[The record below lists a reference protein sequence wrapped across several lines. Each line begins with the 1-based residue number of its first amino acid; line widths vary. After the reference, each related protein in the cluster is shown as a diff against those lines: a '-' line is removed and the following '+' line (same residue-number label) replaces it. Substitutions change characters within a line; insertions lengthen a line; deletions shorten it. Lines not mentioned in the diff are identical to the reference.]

1 MTRHVSTRQV
11 AATRSTAPAVREDIA
26 ADLDGHGDDI
36 STPAVD
42 IAVSHPGNGRMQL
55 ISRYFFADPK
65 ADACQQFIGKV
76 FEVEEVRAVEILA
89 SRASAQ
95 IEYTNGVVPCR
106 EVVEKISR
114 HLQNGHHG
122 FRAPYVNSPRDLP
135 VAFADGDAGWRVERH
150 GPVLSTWEIQ
160 HELPGRIRFRNRLIR
175 RKKDICDSI
184 DRSLMQALGVD
195 RYKTSARTGTVLI
208 TYDPKKIQRHQ
219 LVQILDQALVEAERQ
234 DHKDPLDLDFPVCT
248 ASLGLAAASQFA
260 APVVLPLSA
269 ALFMYSVIPSFK
281 AAGAALK
288 ERRLRVDVLDSIV
301 VLACLAT
308 GQIFAGAVL
317 AWCLSAGRKLL
328 QKTQDESKRRLLNV
342 FGKQPRFV
350 YQWIDGAE
358 VETPLEK
365 LRPGDVVVVN
375 TGEVVPV
382 DGEVI
387 EGTAMIDQHTLTGE
401 SAPAEKGT
409 GDKVFASTVILAGKV
424 FVRVTTAGNET
435 TSAKISQILNDT
447 AGYKLRSQ
455 SRGEEMADKAVLPT
469 LGLATL
475 GLGTVGVPG
484 ATAIINCDF
493 GTGIRMA
500 APLGMLTSLSLC
512 AQKGILVKDGRALEQ
527 MTKVDTILFDKT
539 GTLTLERPEVGR
551 VIACGDLDETEVLRY
566 AAAAE
571 NKFTHPI
578 ARAILEKFHTLG
590 LSLPQTD
597 ESKYH
602 VGYGITVGI
611 EHRTVSVG
619 SARFMTMEGMRMPPA
634 LERAMEEAH
643 DEGHSL
649 IMVASDGQVVGGIEL
664 HASYRPEVH
673 EMVAGLRQR
682 GVNHL
687 AIISGDHERPT
698 RKLAELLKMDRYFA
712 EVLPADKANYVELL
726 QKEGRTVCFVGD
738 GINDTIAL
746 KKANVSISLRG
757 ASTIATDTAQIVF
770 MEERLSR
777 ILDLRDV
784 ARDLERNVRRSW
796 QMILWPNG
804 FCAAGAFFL
813 GFGIMHSMI
822 FNNVSALFALGN
834 GLLPLRKV
842 AALQAEREVEQELVQ
857 WRG

>member
-1 MTRHVSTRQV
+1 MKRNGSRLADANGHTSDP
-11 AATRSTAPAVREDIA
+11 SSIDIE
-26 ADLDGHGDDI
+26 
-36 STPAVD
+36 
-42 IAVSHPGNGRMQL
+42 VSHPRDGHMRL
-55 ISRYFFADPK
+55 VSRYFFADPR
-65 ADACQQFIGKV
+65 ADACQQFLGKV

-89 SRASAQ
+89 SGAWAN

-106 EVVEKISR
+106 EVVDKISR
-114 HLQNGHHG
+114 HLRNGHDG
-122 FRAPYVNSPRDLP
+122 GRPPYVNSLRDLP
-135 VAFADGDAGWRVERH
+135 TAFADGAEGWRVERH
-150 GPVLSTWEIQ
+150 GQVLSTWEIK
-160 HELPGRIRFRNRLIR
+160 HELPGRIRLRNRLIHR
-175 RKKDICDSI
+175 RREMCDAI
-184 DRSLMQALGVD
+184 DRALVQTLGVD
-195 RYKTSARTGTVLI
+195 RYKTSPQTATVLI
-208 TYDPKKIQRHQ
+208 VYDPTKIQRHQ
-219 LVQILDQALVEAERQ
+219 LIQVLDGALVEAERQ
-234 DHKDPLDLDFPVCT
+234 HRHDRPDLDFPVCT
-248 ASLGLAAASQFA
+248 ASLGLAAGTQFLAPA
-260 APVVLPLSA
+260 ALPLAA
-269 ALFMYSVIPSFK
+269 ALFFYTAIPSFK
-281 AAGAALK
+281 GAHQTVFK
-288 ERRLRVDVLDSIV
+288 ERRLGVDLLDSIV
-301 VLACLAT
+301 ILVCLAT

-328 QKTQDESKRRLLNV
+328 KKTQDESKKRLLNV

-350 YQWIDGAE
+350 YLYVDGAE
-358 VETPLEK
+358 IETPLER

-382 DGEVI
+382 DGEIV
-387 EGTAMIDQHTLTGE
+387 EGTAMIDQHALTGE
-401 SAPAEKGT
+401 STPAEKGV
-409 GDKVFASTVILAGKV
+409 GDKVFASTVMVAGKA

-455 SRGEEMADKAVLPT
+455 SRGEEMADKAVVPT
-469 LGLATL
+469 LALGGLGLA
-475 GLGTVGVPG
+475 TVGVPG
-484 ATAIINCDF
+484 ATAIVNCDF

-512 AQKGILVKDGRALEQ
+512 AQNGILVKDGRALEL

-551 VIACGDLDETEVLRY
+551 IIACGDLDESQVLRY

-578 ARAILEKFHTLG
+578 ARAILEKFAAVG
-590 LSLPQTD
+590 VPLPVTD

-611 EHRTVSVG
+611 ENRTVSVG
-619 SARFMTMEGMRMPPA
+619 SARFMKMEGLSLPGA
-634 LERAMEEAH
+634 IERAMAEAH
-643 DEGHSL
+643 DEGNSL
-649 IMVASDGQVVGGIEL
+649 IMVAADGRVVGGIEL
-664 HASYRPEVH
+664 RASYRPEVH
-673 EMVAGLRQR
+673 EMVAGLRER
-682 GVNHL
+682 GIHHL

-712 EVLPADKANYVELL
+712 EVLPSDKANYVELL

-777 ILDLRDV
+777 ILDLRDI
-784 ARDLERNVRRSW
+784 ARDLEKNVRRSW

-804 FCAAGAFFL
+804 FCAAGAFLL

-834 GLLPLRKV
+834 GMLPMRKV
-842 AALQAEREVEQELVQ
+842 AELQAQHEVERELIQG
-857 WRG
+857 RG

>member
-1 MTRHVSTRQV
+1 MKGNGSTRRPAPPPSRLV
-11 AATRSTAPAVREDIA
+11 ARSNGGRDGTAT
-26 ADLDGHGDDI
+26 
-36 STPAVD
+36 VD
-42 IAVSHPGNGRMQL
+42 IAVSHPRDGRMRL

-65 ADACQQFIGKV
+65 ADACQQFIGKI
-76 FEVEEVRAVEILA
+76 FEVEEVRAIEILA
-89 SRASAQ
+89 SRARAHV
-95 IEYTNGVVPCR
+95 EYTNGVVPCR
-106 EVVEKISR
+106 EVVAKISR
-114 HLQNGHHG
+114 HLRNGHDG
-122 FRAPYVNSPRDLP
+122 VRAPYVNSPRDLP
-135 VAFADGDAGWRVERH
+135 IAFAGGADGWRVERH
-150 GPVLSTWEIQ
+150 GTILSTWEIK
-160 HELPGRIRFRNRLIR
+160 HELPGRIRLHNRLIHR
-175 RKKDICDSI
+175 RKDVCDAI
-184 DRSLMQALGVD
+184 DRALMQALGVD
-195 RYKTSARTGTVLI
+195 RYKTNPRTATVLI
-208 TYDPKKIQRHQ
+208 VYDPGKVQRHQ

-234 DHKDPLDLDFPVCT
+234 DRKDPPDLDFPVCT
-248 ASLGLAAASQFA
+248 ASLGLAAASQFT
-260 APVVLPLSA
+260 APILLPLSA
-269 ALFMYSVIPSFK
+269 ALFAYSVIPSFR
-281 AAGAALK
+281 AARERLK
-288 ERRLRVDVLDSIV
+288 ERRLGVDVLDSIV

-328 QKTQDESKRRLLNV
+328 KKTQDESKRRLLNV

-350 YQWIDGAE
+350 YLWADGAE
-358 VETPLEK
+358 IETPLEK

-375 TGEVVPV
+375 TGEIVPV
-382 DGEVI
+382 DGEVV

-401 SAPAEKGT
+401 SAPAEKGV
-409 GDKVFASTVILAGKV
+409 GDKVFASTVMLAGKV
-424 FVRVTTAGNET
+424 FVRVTTAGSET

-455 SRGEEMADKAVLPT
+455 SRGEELADRAVIPT
-469 LGLATL
+469 LGLASL
-475 GLGTVGVPG
+475 GLATVGVPG

-512 AQKGILVKDGRALEQ
+512 AQNGILVKDGRALEQ
-527 MTKVDTILFDKT
+527 MTRVDTILFDKT

-551 VIACGDLDETEVLRY
+551 IIACADLDETEVLRY

-571 NKFTHPI
+571 HKFTHPI
-578 ARAILEKFHTLG
+578 ARAILDRFQALG
-590 LSLPQTD
+590 LSLPTTD

-602 VGYGITVGI
+602 VGYGITVGV
-611 EHRTVSVG
+611 ENRTVSVG
-619 SARFMTMEGMRMPPA
+619 SARFMKMEGLRLPAA

-649 IMVASDGQVVGGIEL
+649 IMVAADGRVVGGIEL
-664 HASYRPEVH
+664 HASCRPEVR

-682 GVNHL
+682 GINHV

-698 RKLAELLKMDRYFA
+698 RKLAELLQMDRYFA
-712 EVLPADKANYVELL
+712 EVLPSDKANYVELL

-777 ILDLRDV
+777 ILDLRDIS
-784 ARDLERNVRRSW
+784 RDLERNVRRSW
-796 QMILWPNG
+796 QMIIWPNG
-804 FCAAGAFFL
+804 LCAAGAFFL
-813 GFGIMHSMI
+813 GFGIMHSMV

-834 GLLPLRKV
+834 GLRPLRKV
-842 AALQAEREVEQELVQ
+842 AELQAQREVERELVQ

>member
-1 MTRHVSTRQV
+1 MKGNGSRRGGALVESNGEADGTS
-11 AATRSTAPAVREDIA
+11 PAI
-26 ADLDGHGDDI
+26 
-36 STPAVD
+36 VD
-42 IAVSHPGNGRMQL
+42 ITVSHPENGRMRL

-65 ADACQQFIGKV
+65 ADACQLFIGKI
-76 FEVEEVRAVEILA
+76 FEVEEVRAVEIFA
-89 SRASAQ
+89 SRAWAHV
-95 IEYTNGVVPCR
+95 EYTNGVVPCR
-106 EVVEKISR
+106 EVVAKISR
-114 HLQNGHHG
+114 HLQNGHG
-122 FRAPYVNSPRDLP
+122 VRVPYVNSPRDLP
-135 VAFADGDAGWRVERH
+135 VGFADNPEGWRVERH
-150 GPVLSTWEIQ
+150 GTVLSTWQIK
-160 HELPGRIRFRNRLIR
+160 HEMPGRIRFHNRLIH
-175 RKKDICDSI
+175 RKKDICDAI

-195 RYKTSARTGTVLI
+195 RYKTNARTATVLI
-208 TYDPKKIQRHQ
+208 EYDSRKVQRHQ
-219 LVQILDQALVEAERQ
+219 LIQILDQALVEAERQ
-234 DHKDPLDLDFPVCT
+234 EHKDFPDLDFPICM
-248 ASLGLAAASQFA
+248 ASLGLAAAGQFA
-260 APVVLPLSA
+260 APALFPLGA
-269 ALFMYSVIPSFK
+269 ALFFYSTIPSFK
-281 AAGAALK
+281 GARDTLK
-288 ERRLRVDVLDSIV
+288 ERRLGVDILDSIV
-301 VLACLAT
+301 ILACLAT

-328 QKTQDESKRRLLNV
+328 KKTQDESKKRLLNV

-350 YQWIDGAE
+350 YLWVDGAE
-358 VETPLEK
+358 IETPLEK

-382 DGEVI
+382 DGEVV

-401 SAPAEKGT
+401 SAPAEKGI
-409 GDKVFASTVILAGKV
+409 GDKVFASTVMLAGKV
-424 FVRVTTAGNET
+424 FIRVTTAGSET

-455 SRGEEMADKAVLPT
+455 SRGEEMADKAVIPT
-469 LGLATL
+469 LALGTL
-475 GLGTVGVPG
+475 GLGTVGVAG

-512 AQKGILVKDGRALEQ
+512 AQSGILVKDGRALEQ

-551 VIACGDLDETEVLRY
+551 IIACADLDETEVLRY

-578 ARAILEKFHTLG
+578 ARAILDRFQTLG
-590 LSLPQTD
+590 LKLPPTD

-611 EHRTVSVG
+611 ENRTVSVG
-619 SARFMTMEGMRMPPA
+619 SARFMAMEGFKLPTP
-634 LERAMEEAH
+634 LELAMEEAH
-643 DEGHSL
+643 AEGHSL
-649 IMVASDGQVVGGIEL
+649 IMVAADGRVVGGIEL

-682 GVNHL
+682 GINHL

-698 RKLAELLKMDRYFA
+698 RKLAELLQMDRYFA
-712 EVLPADKANYVELL
+712 EVLPSEKANYVELL

-777 ILDLRDV
+777 ILDLRDIS
-784 ARDLERNVRRSW
+784 RDLEKNIRRSW

-834 GLLPLRKV
+834 GLLPLRK
-842 AALQAEREVEQELVQ
+842 AAELQAQREVEQELVQ

>member
-1 MTRHVSTRQV
+1 MKGNGFTRRPNGQAEGRSP
-11 AATRSTAPAVREDIA
+11 AT
-26 ADLDGHGDDI
+26 
-36 STPAVD
+36 VD
-42 IAVSHPGNGRMQL
+42 IAVSHPENGRMRL
-55 ISRYFFADPK
+55 VSHYFFADPT
-65 ADACQQFIGKV
+65 ADACQQFIGKI

-89 SRASAQ
+89 SRAWAHV
-95 IEYTNGVVPCR
+95 EYTNGVVPCR
-106 EVVEKISR
+106 EVVAKISR
-114 HLQNGHHG
+114 HLRNGHDG
-122 FRAPYVNSPRDLP
+122 PRAPCVNSPRDLP
-135 VAFADGDAGWRVERH
+135 VAFADSAEGWRVERH
-150 GPVLSTWEIQ
+150 GTVLSTWQIT
-160 HELPGRIRFRNRLIR
+160 HELPGRIRFHNRLIH
-175 RKKDICDSI
+175 RKKDICNAI

-195 RYKTSARTGTVLI
+195 RYKANPRTATVLI
-208 TYDPKKIQRHQ
+208 EYDPRKIQRHQ
-219 LVQILDQALVEAERQ
+219 LIQILDHALVEAERQ
-234 DHKDPLDLDFPVCT
+234 DRKDFPDLDFPVCT
-248 ASLGLAAASQFA
+248 ASLGLAAASQLA
-260 APVVLPLSA
+260 APGLLPLSA
-269 ALFMYSVIPSFK
+269 ALFFYSTIPSFR
-281 AAGAALK
+281 GARETLK
-288 ERRLRVDVLDSIV
+288 ERRLGVDVLDSIV
-301 VLACLAT
+301 ILVCLAT
-308 GQIFAGAVL
+308 GHIFAGAVL

-328 QKTQDESKRRLLNV
+328 KKTQDESKKRLLNV

-350 YQWIDGAE
+350 YLWVDGME
-358 VETPLEK
+358 VETALEK

-375 TGEVVPV
+375 TGEVIPV
-382 DGEVI
+382 DGEVV
-387 EGTAMIDQHTLTGE
+387 EGTALVDQHALTGE
-401 SAPAEKGT
+401 SAPAEKGN
-409 GDKVFASTVILAGKV
+409 GDKVFASTVMLAGKA
-424 FVRVTTAGNET
+424 FIRVTTAGSET

-455 SRGEEMADKAVLPT
+455 SRGEELADKAVIPT
-469 LGLATL
+469 LALGAL
-475 GLGTVGVPG
+475 GLGTVGIAG
-484 ATAIINCDF
+484 ATAILNCDF

-512 AQKGILVKDGRALEQ
+512 AQNGILVKDGRALEQ
-527 MTKVDTILFDKT
+527 MTHVDTILFDKT

-551 VIACGDLDETEVLRY
+551 IIACADLDESEILRY

-578 ARAILEKFHTLG
+578 ARAILDRFQTLR
-590 LSLPQTD
+590 LALPPTD

-611 EHRTVSVG
+611 EDRTVSVG
-619 SARFMTMEGMRMPPA
+619 SARFMDMEGFKLPTP

-643 DEGHSL
+643 AEGHSL
-649 IMVASDGQVVGGIEL
+649 IMVAADGHVVGGIEL
-664 HASYRPEVH
+664 RASYRPEVH

-682 GVNHL
+682 GIDHL

-698 RKLAELLKMDRYFA
+698 RKLAELLEMDRYFA
-712 EVLPADKANYVELL
+712 EVLPSDKASYVELL

-777 ILDLRDV
+777 ILDLRDIS
-784 ARDLERNVRRSW
+784 RDLEKNVRRSW

-804 FCAAGAFFL
+804 FCVAGAFFL

-842 AALQAEREVEQELVQ
+842 AELQAQRDVEHELVQ

>member
-1 MTRHVSTRQV
+1 MKRNGPPPTEANVQTIDSPTI
-11 AATRSTAPAVREDIA
+11 DIE
-26 ADLDGHGDDI
+26 
-36 STPAVD
+36 
-42 IAVSHPGNGRMQL
+42 VSHPRNGQMRL
-55 ISRYFFADPK
+55 VSRYFFADPK
-65 ADACQQFIGKV
+65 ADTCQQFLGKV

-89 SRASAQ
+89 SGSWAN

-106 EVVEKISR
+106 EVVAKISR
-114 HLQNGHHG
+114 HLRNGHEAV
-122 FRAPYVNSPRDLP
+122 RAPYVNSLRDLP
-135 VAFADGDAGWRVERH
+135 VAFADGAEGWRVERH
-150 GPVLSTWEIQ
+150 GPVLSTWEIK
-160 HELPGRIRFRNRLIR
+160 HELPGRIRFHNRLIH
-175 RKKDICDSI
+175 RKREMCDAI
-184 DRSLMQALGVD
+184 DRALMQAFGVD
-195 RYKTSARTGTVLI
+195 QYKTNAQTATVLI
-208 TYDPKKIQRHQ
+208 VYDAKKIQRHQ
-219 LVQILDQALVEAERQ
+219 LIQVLDGALVEAERQ
-234 DHKDPLDLDFPVCT
+234 DRHDRPDLDFPVCT
-248 ASLGLAAASQFA
+248 ASLAVAAGSQFLAPAALPLAAA
-260 APVVLPLSA
+260 
-269 ALFMYSVIPSFK
+269 LFFYSVIPSFK
-281 AAGAALK
+281 GARDTLK
-288 ERRLRVDVLDSIV
+288 ERRLGVDLLDSIV
-301 VLACLAT
+301 VLVCLAT

-328 QKTQDESKRRLLNV
+328 KKTQDESKKRLLNV

-350 YQWIDGAE
+350 YLWVDGVE
-358 VETPLEK
+358 IETPLEK

-382 DGEVI
+382 DGEVV
-387 EGTAMIDQHTLTGE
+387 EGTAMIDQHALTGE
-401 SAPAEKGT
+401 STPAEKGV
-409 GDKVFASTVILAGKV
+409 GDKVFASTVMVAGKA
-424 FVRVTTAGNET
+424 FVSVTTAGNET

-455 SRGEEMADKAVLPT
+455 SRGEEMADKAVIPT
-469 LGLATL
+469 LALGGLGLA
-475 GLGTVGVPG
+475 TVGVPG
-484 ATAIINCDF
+484 ATAIVNCDF

-512 AQKGILVKDGRALEQ
+512 AQNGILVKDGRALEL
-527 MTKVDTILFDKT
+527 MSGVDTILFDKT

-551 VIACGDLDETEVLRY
+551 VIACADLDENSVLRY

-578 ARAILEKFHTLG
+578 ARAILEKFQATG
-590 LSLPQTD
+590 LPLPATD

-611 EHRTVSVG
+611 ENRTVSVG
-619 SARFMTMEGMRMPPA
+619 SARFMTMEGLKLPA
-634 LERAMEEAH
+634 PIERAMAEAH
-643 DEGHSL
+643 DEGNSL
-649 IMVASDGQVVGGIEL
+649 IMVAADGQVVGGIEL
-664 HASYRPEVH
+664 RASYRPEVH
-673 EMVAGLRQR
+673 EMVAGLRER
-682 GVNHL
+682 GINHL

-712 EVLPADKANYVELL
+712 EVLPSDKANYVELL

-777 ILDLRDV
+777 ILDLRDI
-784 ARDLERNVRRSW
+784 ARDLEKNVRRSW

-834 GLLPLRKV
+834 GMLPMRKV
-842 AALQAEREVEQELVQ
+842 AELQAQREVEREMVQ